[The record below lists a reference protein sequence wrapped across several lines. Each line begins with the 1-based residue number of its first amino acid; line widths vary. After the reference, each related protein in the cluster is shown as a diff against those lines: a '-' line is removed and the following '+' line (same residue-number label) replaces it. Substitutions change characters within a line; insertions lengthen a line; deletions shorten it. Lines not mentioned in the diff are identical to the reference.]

1 MTHTKTAF
9 SSRNIKTVHSGSVIW
24 VSGTSADKPFD
35 YGDGER
41 EPVGCAFTLSVKDA
55 VGDGFRTVGE
65 TALHDLSEEPEFSHF
80 CGTLRY
86 EGTFA
91 AAEKL
96 PRAVEFPDAGE
107 TAEVWLNGKYL
118 GSRISAPY
126 RFDLTDAVVPGENK
140 LTVET
145 TTNPAYRNRDDRSP
159 YLILPAM
166 GLTEAEF
173 IYEE

>member
-1 MTHTKTAF
+1 MPEYKDGAL
-9 SSRNIKTVHSGSVIW
+9 RVVIPKGGSVIW
-24 VSGTSADKPFD
+24 VSGTSADEPFD

-41 EPVGCAFTLSVKDA
+41 EAVGCAFTLSVKDA

-65 TALHDLSEEPEFSHF
+65 TVLHDLSEEPEYSHF

-126 RFDLTDAVVPGENK
+126 RFDLTDAVITGENK

-145 TTNPAYRNRDDRSP
+145 ITNPAYRNRDDRSS
-159 YLILPAM
+159 YLILPVM

>member
-1 MTHTKTAF
+1 M
-9 SSRNIKTVHSGSVIW
+9 
-24 VSGTSADKPFD
+24 
-35 YGDGER
+35 
-41 EPVGCAFTLSVKDA
+41 
-55 VGDGFRTVGE
+55 
-65 TALHDLSEEPEFSHF
+65 LHDLSEEPEFSHF

-96 PRAVEFPDAGE
+96 PRTVEFPDAGE

-126 RFDLTDAVVPGENK
+126 RFDLTDAVIPGENK

-145 TTNPAYRNRDDRSP
+145 ITNPAYRNRDDRSS
-159 YLILPAM
+159 YLILPVM